1 MSTKQSEFQPEN
13 ASRLQEQR
21 LLNFQRKDTH
31 ALFRNLLIC
40 WLLTMHKVPVMSWS
54 SKMDPHNV
62 ALPAII
68 VIRCSCY
75 AQMSTKQSVFQPE
88 NASRLQEQRLSNFQR
103 TDTHALFW
111 NLLICWLLTMYKVP
125 VMSCLTSKRNTH
137 HSLLQNLLICWLL
150 TMHKVP
156 VCILMAEAICWIMSW
171 SSTGIS
177 LTIALL
183 AQSCVSVLT
192 QAELCDVRDNDRF
205 GPVRTYVQGSGGKTS
220 WLHIHP
226 YITKK
231 KKTWDLILVTI
242 ITWF

>member
-1 MSTKQSEFQPEN
+1 
-13 ASRLQEQR
+13 
-21 LLNFQRKDTH
+21 
-31 ALFRNLLIC
+31 
-40 WLLTMHKVPVMSWS
+40 MHKVPVMSWS
-54 SKMDPHNV
+54 SKMDSYNV
-62 ALPAII
+62 ALPAVI

-88 NASRLQEQRLSNFQR
+88 NASRLQEQRLLNFQ
-103 TDTHALFW
+103 TKDTHALFQ

-177 LTIALL
+177 ITIALL
-183 AQSCVSVLT
+183 AQLCVSV
-192 QAELCDVRDNDRF
+192 F
-205 GPVRTYVQGSGGKTS
+205 
-220 WLHIHP
+220 H
-226 YITKK
+226 
-231 KKTWDLILVTI
+231 
-242 ITWF
+242 TWFIWTPPSLQSTRQGVKHNTSRAMWCSGQR